1 MASKAFLDA
10 NVLLDLTLKRDG
22 FESAKKIIELAI
34 QGHVNVYTSSSI
46 IHIVGYWLSKAY
58 SADQAKTILLALL
71 DDVHVLETDHETI
84 VHALQSS
91 IVDIEDAIQYY
102 TGVHHGIDRFLSR
115 DKILKKSSQPVLPIQ
130 TPEEFLQWI
139 K

>member
-34 QGHVNVYTSSSI
+34 QGHVNLYTSSSI
-46 IHIVGYWLSKAY
+46 IHIVGYWLGKAY
-58 SADQAKTILLALL
+58 TTDQAKNILLALL
-71 DDVHVLETDHETI
+71 DDVQVLETDHETVI
-84 VHALQSS
+84 HALQSS
-91 IVDIEDAIQYY
+91 IVDIEDAIQYH
-102 TGVHHGIDRFLSR
+102 TGILHGIDRFISR
-115 DKILKKSSQPVLPIQ
+115 DKILRKSSQPALPIQ